1 MTNRLIWN
9 HWILELYSIFY
20 NHSTNKSNWGTAPNI
35 KPITN
40 SLLVC
45 AFISN
50 REEATKPLRRI
61 RTAIVNVFW
70 IWRCKLNPIIK
81 TVKELIAIMWRLAFI
96 LANKRISANIVLKS
110 APKRKKC
117 NSGYRSIVMLF
128 FTNKISKKQWSIN
141 GILRWDTSAS
151 IMESMFPA
159 VRNNKNTKEGRIT
172 VTTRTWNKTN
182 SFSWLTKSAPLK

>member
-1 MTNRLIWN
+1 MTNLLLWN
-9 HWILELYSIFY
+9 HWILELYSTFY
-20 NHSTNKSNWGTAPNI
+20 NHRTNNSNWGIAPSI
-35 KPITN
+35 KPIIN
-40 SLLVC
+40 SLFVC

-50 REEATKPLRRI
+50 REEATKPLSRI
-61 RTAIVNVFW
+61 RKAIINVFW
-70 IWRCKLNPIIK
+70 IWRCKLNPIIN

-96 LANKRISANIVLKS
+96 LRNKRISANIVLKS

-151 IMESMFPA
+151 IMESIFPA
-159 VRNNKNTKEGRIT
+159 VRNNKKTNEGRIT
-172 VTTRTWNKTN
+172 VTTRTWKKINN
-182 SFSWLTKSAPLK
+182 FSWLTKSAPLK